1 MRALW
6 IVPPEVAALASGQ
19 EPEQALL
26 GYRMASVRMRVAVAA
41 IEWKR
46 RGNENTFWNPGADP
60 DIDWSL
66 TNVCIVPKFYFDVPP
81 QPWREA
87 CVRARQSGCPLVMD
101 ICDYPFAKSAQVQS
115 FYSEVLKISDV
126 VVVNSER
133 MAELMAPHVSGRPL
147 IIEDAVLGAPRN
159 PEFAPAGRLRLL
171 WFGHPANL
179 RYLDLWLD
187 SLVRFAREVPCR
199 LTVVTEAGAGA
210 EEVTQ
215 QIEARCRPALEARFI
230 EWSLEAM
237 AGALRRT
244 DLVLIPSDPSDPI
257 KAGVS
262 ANRIAETL
270 NAGRFAIASPVHSY
284 QAFSD
289 AAWLG
294 GDAIEGIRW
303 ALANRI
309 EVRARIRRGQALI
322 AEKHAAEGIGRQWRE
337 LLEHLASAGSS

>member
-1 MRALW
+1 M
-6 IVPPEVAALASGQ
+6 VPPEVAAVASGQ
-19 EPEQALL
+19 EPEQTLL
-26 GYRMASVRMRVAVAA
+26 RYRMASVRMRVAVAA
-41 IEWKR
+41 VEWKR
-46 RGNENTFWNPGADP
+46 RGNENVFWDPGAGE

-66 TNVCIVPKFYFDVPP
+66 TKVCVVPKFFFDVPP
-81 QPWREA
+81 QPWAEA
-87 CVRARQSGCPLVMD
+87 CADARKRGCPVVID
-101 ICDYPFAKSAQVQS
+101 ICDYPFARSEQVQS
-115 FYSEVLKISDV
+115 FYSEALKICDA

-147 IIEDAVLGAPRN
+147 IIEDAILGAPRN

-171 WFGHPANL
+171 WFGHPANV

-187 SLVRFAREVPCR
+187 SLVRFARELPCR

-215 QIEARCRPALEARFI
+215 QIEARFRPALEARFI

-244 DLVLIPSDPSDPI
+244 DLVLIPSDPSDSL

-270 NAGRFAIASPVHSY
+270 NAGRFAIASPLHSY

-294 GDAIEGIRW
+294 ADAIEGIRW

-309 EVRARIRRGQALI
+309 EVRARIRRGQALV
-322 AEKHAAEGIGRQWRE
+322 AEKYAAEGIGRQWCE
-337 LLEHLASAGSS
+337 LLERLALAGSS